1 MTRAAPR
8 DRFDFPAEMVGLA
21 EQVAADLGHATM
33 RLPTLTGHDAINMHY
48 ACPTA
53 LFFVPCR
60 DGWSH
65 SELEWCTPE
74 HATAGADVLANMI
87 LRRADR

>member
-1 MTRAAPR
+1 
-8 DRFDFPAEMVGLA
+8 
-21 EQVAADLGHATM
+21 M
-33 RLPTLTGHDAINMHY
+33 RLPTLTGHDAISMHC